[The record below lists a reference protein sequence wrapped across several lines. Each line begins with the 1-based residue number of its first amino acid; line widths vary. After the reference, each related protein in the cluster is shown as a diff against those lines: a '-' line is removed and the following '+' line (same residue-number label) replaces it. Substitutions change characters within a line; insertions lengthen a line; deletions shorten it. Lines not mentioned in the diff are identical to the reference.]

1 MLIKNAKL
9 ADGREVDVLI
19 ESGKF
24 VKIERNIESTDSE
37 VIDIEGK
44 YLLPGMIDVHTH
56 MREPGL
62 THKEGF
68 SSGSRACAKGGVT
81 TFADM
86 PNTNPPTITVEALKE
101 KRELAKGT
109 SIVDYALHFGG
120 SVNNNSEE
128 IKKAEGVISTKVFL
142 NVSTG
147 KLLVEDDNV
156 LDDIFKASKIV
167 SVHAEEHM
175 IDKAISLAK
184 KHGKK
189 LYIAHIS
196 LATEL
201 DAVREAK
208 KTFEDVYVEVTPH
221 HLFLTEEDAKH
232 NPLLR
237 MKPELKAKSDVEA
250 MWTGIADGTINT
262 IGTDHAPHLMSEK
275 IEKLTFGIPGVEWA
289 LALMLNAVNEGKIS
303 LGKVIELYSE
313 IPAKIFGIKNKGEIK
328 IGYDADF
335 SIVDMDKN
343 YTIKEEETVS
353 KCAWTPYKNWEIK
366 GQVLATYVRGQ
377 KVYEDN
383 KFYANKG
390 KEVELIG

>member
-9 ADGREVDVLI
+9 ANNELVDILI
-19 ESGKF
+19 QSGKF
-24 VKIERNIESTDSE
+24 VKIEKNIEVTGEEILDLQE
-37 VIDIEGK
+37 K
-44 YLLPGMIDVHTH
+44 YILPGMVDVHTH

-68 SSGSRACAKGGVT
+68 ESGSKACAKGGIT

-86 PNTNPPTITVEALKE
+86 PNTNPATLTVGALEE
-101 KRELAKGT
+101 KRKLAEAS

-120 SVNNNSEE
+120 SVNNNSDE
-128 IKKAEGVISTKVFL
+128 IKKAKGVIGTKVFL

-156 LDDIFKASKIV
+156 LDDIFEASRIV
-167 SVHAEEHM
+167 SVHAEEEM
-175 IDKAISLAK
+175 VAKAIQLAK
-184 KHGKK
+184 KHKKK
-189 LYIAHIS
+189 LYLAHIS
-196 LATEL
+196 LESEL
-201 DAVREAK
+201 NTVREMK
-208 KTFEDVYVEVTPH
+208 KDYEDIYVEVTPH
-221 HLFLTEEDAKH
+221 HLYLTEDMAKD
-232 NPLLR
+232 NQMLR
-237 MKPELKAKSDVEA
+237 MKPELKSQKDVEA
-250 MWTGIADGTINT
+250 LWNGISDGTINT
-262 IGTDHAPHLMSEK
+262 IGTDHAPHLVSEK
-275 IEKLTFGIPGVEWA
+275 MERVTFGIPGVEWA
-289 LALMLNAVNEGKIS
+289 LPLMLDAVNKGKIS
-303 LGKVIELYSE
+303 LSKVCELYAE
-313 IPAKIFGIKNKGEIK
+313 NPAKFFGIKNKGK
-328 IGYDADF
+328 IELGYDADF
-335 SIVDMDKN
+335 SVVDMDKN

>member
-9 ADGREVDVLI
+9 ADGRETDILI
-19 ESGKF
+19 ECGKF
-24 VKIERNIESTDSE
+24 VKIEKNIESTDKN
-37 VIDIEGK
+37 VINIKGK

-68 SSGSRACAKGGVT
+68 ASGSRACAKGGVT

-86 PNTNPPTITVEALKE
+86 PNTNPPTITVEALEE
-101 KRELAKGT
+101 KRKLATGT

-120 SVNNNSEE
+120 SVNNNKEE
-128 IKKAEGVISTKVFL
+128 IEKATGVLSTKVFL

-147 KLLVEDDNV
+147 KLLVEDDNI
-156 LDDIFKASKIV
+156 LDDIFSASQIV

-175 IDKAISLAK
+175 VEKAISLAK
-184 KHGKK
+184 KHNKK

-196 LATEL
+196 LAKEL
-201 DAVREAK
+201 DMVREAK

-237 MKPELKAKSDVEA
+237 MKPELKTSEDVEA
-250 MWTGIADGTINT
+250 LWKGIEDGTINT
-262 IGTDHAPHLMSEK
+262 IGTDHAPHLISEK
-275 IEKLTFGIPGVEWA
+275 LEKLTFGIPGVEWA
-289 LALMLNAVNEGKIS
+289 LPLMLTAVNSGKIS
-303 LGKVIELYSE
+303 LSKVAELYSE
-313 IPAKIFGIKNKGEIK
+313 NPAKIFGIKNKGK
-328 IGYDADF
+328 IEVGYDADF
-335 SIVDMDKN
+335 SIIDMDKKWV
-343 YTIKEEETVS
+343 IDESQTVS
-353 KCAWTPYKNWEIK
+353 KCAWSPYNNWEIK
-366 GQVLATYVRGQ
+366 GNVEATYVRGN

-383 KFYANKG
+383 KFYENNG